1 MNSFSVFEEDDDVE
15 FTCPTSNPLRKWKKK
30 LRQKKQ
36 RYKKNP
42 SPELEN
48 EIINIEKIIK
58 KLLTPPKPKT
68 KKFKKKKINKA
79 EEFKKRKAKRER
91 NQHEKYKKAMF
102 EAQLQ
107 KWKRRRAEKMIRLQK
122 EYLTLAKTDNY
133 CCMHNN
139 KKNSIPKEIKLFI
152 KDPNKPCYNRLS
164 RKYHPD
170 KIALKKQLL
179 INLLTNL
186 PEELVDIIWSFYY
199 NKELNELYCKII
211 VGFWN
216 DLNELYI
223 SNRFNYI

>member
-1 MNSFSVFEEDDDVE
+1 MIHSTAIISSQAKVSKNVKIGPFTILSSPDLTKFWDFS
-15 FTCPTSNPLRKWKKK
+15 
-30 LRQKKQ
+30 
-36 RYKKNP
+36 
-42 SPELEN
+42 SPQ
-48 EIINIEKIIK
+48 IEQ
-58 KLLTPPKPKT
+58 
-68 KKFKKKKINKA
+68 F
-79 EEFKKRKAKRER
+79 R
-91 NQHEKYKKAMF
+91 NQ
-102 EAQLQ
+102 
-107 KWKRRRAEKMIRLQK
+107 RRRAEKMINLQK

-199 NKELNELYCKII
+199 NKKLNEFYCKII